1 MKRIVT
7 FITIALLF
15 ISLTSSMAQLKKIKI
30 ACIGNSITIGG
41 GAQSYPNQLQT
52 MLGSHY
58 IVSNFGVSGTTL
70 LKKGDLPYI
79 NESAY
84 RNAKN
89 FDADI
94 IIIKLGTNDTKP
106 QNRIYL
112 DEYYDDYM
120 AMIDEFRLGGKNP
133 QIFVASPCP
142 IHIDGF
148 GITQSVLTEKVIPA
162 ADSVRNA
169 SGSYLIDFYNA
180 MLPHADLFYD
190 GIHPSNA
197 GNTILAQ
204 WAYDAI
210 INSATGIIRNFYAVP
225 NFYEQGEQVKL
236 YWETTT
242 GTKVKINGQSL
253 NATDSM
259 VVTPG
264 NEAQYV
270 LITEGEVKDTA
281 FASVKYLAP
290 GKITSFSAD
299 PIKAEAGEEVTLTW
313 TTTNGSEAKINGE
326 AVIAKGSMIVNPKET
341 TTYVL
346 SAAGE
351 FNEEKS
357 ITVEV
362 TDASLINRALNYPAT
377 VFSFSDTSKASFVN
391 DGDLNTIWKSGIAA
405 TQWVYISL
413 GRKININRVVIHW
426 GDNFSSDYRIEI
438 LNSSGS
444 TSRIFAS
451 GNAGDGGTDDITG
464 LSGYSNIV
472 RILAINRNDPSKGL
486 EIREI
491 EIYGTIKTNS
501 VENEVELLPLEY
513 SLEQNYPNP
522 FNPETTIKYSVPRL
536 GNVSLKIYDSLGKLV
551 KLLVDESKTIGHYEV
566 NWNGKNDLGINVSS
580 GIYFCK
586 MSSYGISKS
595 IKMVLVK

>member
-1 MKRIVT
+1 MKRI
-7 FITIALLF
+7 ITITTMALLLLSF
-15 ISLTSSMAQLKKIKI
+15 TNSTAQLKKIKI

-79 NESAY
+79 NEPSY

-94 IIIKLGTNDTKP
+94 IIIMLGTNDTKP

-120 AMIDEFRLGGKNP
+120 AMIGEFRLNEKNP

-148 GITQSVLTEKVIPA
+148 GITQSVLVEKVIPA
-162 ADSVRNA
+162 ADSVRKA

-204 WAYDAI
+204 SAYDAI

-236 YWETTT
+236 YWETTS
-242 GTKVKINGQSL
+242 GTKVKINGQSV

-259 VVTPG
+259 IVSPG
-264 NEAQYV
+264 NEAQYI
-270 LITEGEVKDTA
+270 LITEGEVIDTS
-281 FASVKYLAP
+281 FVNVKYMAP
-290 GKITSFSAD
+290 GKITSFTAD
-299 PIKAEAGEEVTLTW
+299 PIIAEAGEEVTLTW
-313 TTTNGSEAKINGE
+313 TTTNGSLAKINGE
-326 AVIAKGSMIVNPKET
+326 AVEAKGSMIVIPQQT
-341 TTYVL
+341 TNYVL
-346 SAAGE
+346 SASGE
-351 FNEEKS
+351 FKEEKS

-362 TDASLINRALNYPAT
+362 ADASVINRALNYPAT

-391 DGDLNTIWKSGIAA
+391 DGDLNTFWKSGTAA

-426 GDNFSSDYRIEI
+426 GKNYSSDYRIEI
-438 LNSSGS
+438 LNSNGN
-444 TSRIFAS
+444 TSRIFTS
-451 GNAGDGGTDDITG
+451 GNTGDGGIDDITG

-472 RILAINRNDPSKGL
+472 RILAINRNDPSTGL
-486 EIREI
+486 EIREL
-491 EIYGTIKTNS
+491 EIYGTIKTSS
-501 VENEVELLPLEY
+501 VGVEREQIPIEY

-522 FNPETTIKYSVPRL
+522 FNPETTIKYSVPRS

-551 KLLVDESKTIGHYEV
+551 KLLVDETKTSGIHEI
-566 NWNGKNDLGINVSS
+566 NWNGKNDLGMNVSS

-586 MSSYGISKS
+586 MTSHGINKS